1 MPQLKYWDGTQYV
14 PILGGIDQATADD
27 RYVKQAGDTM
37 TGGLVIAKKNQSLR
51 IEGDPDYPELF
62 FKKVGGTADNKEW
75 IIYAAGN
82 AAETGA
88 DASALAFAAKTDAGT
103 NMGVF
108 RFYRD
113 GRLLL
118 GADATAPLQAVT
130 KQYVD
135 GPAAQAIVFASGW
148 GNYGGNYETAWIKRQ
163 PGFVQLTGL
172 IKRTGTALSTSVGST
187 SLLMTIPADC
197 RPYKDH
203 MFASFVGNH
212 STNSQGVLLPMNLE
226 GPSGELWA
234 CFTAAG
240 TLPTGG
246 YISVDI
252 SWPLL

>member
-82 AAETGA
+82 AAETGT
-88 DASALAFAAKTDAGT
+88 DASALAIAAKTDAGT

-108 RFYRD
+108 RFYRN

-118 GADATAPLQAVT
+118 GSDPVNPMDAVT

-135 GPAAQAIVFASGW
+135 GPGGVNFALASGW
-148 GNYGGNYETAWIKRQ
+148 SNYGGAYETVWVKRMV
-163 PGFVQLTGL
+163 GMVQLTGL
-172 IKRTGTALSTSVGST
+172 VRRSGGTVTTAVGS
-187 SLLMTIPADC
+187 SHLLGTVPVDC
-197 RPYKDH
+197 RPYKNH
-203 MFASFVGNH
+203 MYASFMGNH
-212 STNSQGVLLPMNLE
+212 STNAQGVLAPLDVMAT
-226 GPSGELWA
+226 GEVYVYG
-234 CFTAAG
+234 TING
-240 TLPTGG
+240 TLPNGG
-246 YISVDI
+246 YISIDC
-252 SWPLL
+252 SWPL